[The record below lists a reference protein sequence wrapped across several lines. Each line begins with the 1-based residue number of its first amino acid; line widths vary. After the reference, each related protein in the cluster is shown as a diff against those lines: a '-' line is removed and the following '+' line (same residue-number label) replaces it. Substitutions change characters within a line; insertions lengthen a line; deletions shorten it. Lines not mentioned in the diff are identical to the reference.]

1 MTKIRN
7 EQFVNPLPKDLSLT
21 SQIKGSVLYFDGTN
35 WVVLNPS
42 TDGYVLTTHAAGNN
56 PSWTAVSGGG
66 SGGVSLTSTP
76 PNNTDKSA
84 AQVGTSI
91 FAARGDHKHDLNTG
105 VAVSIGTVNAEGTA
119 TTLAR
124 SDHTHL
130 VSDLNIASQAQGDI
144 LYFDGTNWVRLPAS
158 TDGNVLTTHST
169 GQNPTWTVPSGGVAL
184 TSSAPATSDKSA
196 AQVGVSTF
204 AARGDHK
211 HDILT
216 AAAVSVGTINAEG
229 TATSMARSDHTHIV
243 SGLNIPSQTQ
253 GDILYFN
260 GTIWVR
266 LPAGS
271 DGYALITHGAG
282 QNPTWDANFKA
293 QTINLTGALQFN
305 NTGNILIATDST
317 SVSSKGKSLN
327 VAGQN
332 MSAFNSIGGN
342 LIIQSGIGS
351 IVDGINASDGY
362 VQIKR
367 GNNVI
372 INFTDGYSDY
382 IQLGA
387 IPGLA
392 GAVGRPTSATGH
404 IRMPNATSIRFR
416 NSLNTIDII
425 GLQVTSSNTVVV
437 GGTVGINVAIG
448 PEASSYQSMTG
459 GIFINEAV
467 VAPTANP
474 TGGSFLYINPVN
486 HHPTVRSQ
494 DGYTVDLTASAG
506 GSPTTLNIV
515 GQTSG
520 DILAFNGSNWARL
533 GANSDGYILATHN
546 VGQIPTWISP
556 YPNIITD
563 PTAAR
568 TLQLSDQ
575 NNIIRFTDGYAINV
589 TVPTNASVP
598 FQLGS
603 SILLRQAGTAQFTL
617 VPAGGVILNTST
629 SLISARQHATV
640 SITKIAINEWDV
652 TGERQ

>member
-105 VAVSIGTVNAEGTA
+105 VAVSVGTVNAEGTA

-124 SDHTHL
+124 SDHTHI
-130 VSDLNIASQAQGDI
+130 VSGLNIASQVQGDI

-158 TDGNVLTTHST
+158 TDGNVLTTHSI

-184 TSSAPATSDKSA
+184 TSSAPVTSDKSA
-196 AQVGVSTF
+196 SQVGVSTF

-211 HDILT
+211 HDIST
-216 AAAVSVGTINAEG
+216 AAAVSVGTVNAEG
-229 TATSMARSDHTHIV
+229 AATTLARSDHTHIV

-260 GTIWVR
+260 GTSWVR

-293 QTINLTGALQFN
+293 QTINLNGALQFN
-305 NTGNILIATDST
+305 NAGNLLIATDST
-317 SVSSKGKSLN
+317 SISSKGKALN
-327 VAGQN
+327 VTGQN
-332 MSAFNSIGGN
+332 MSAFNSVGGN
-342 LIIQSGIGS
+342 VVIQSGIGS
-351 IVDGINASDGY
+351 FADGINASDGY
-362 VQIKR
+362 IQIKR
-367 GNNVI
+367 GNNVV

-387 IPGLA
+387 MPGVA
-392 GAVGRPTSATGH
+392 GAVGRPTSTTGH
-404 IRMPNATSIRFR
+404 IRMPNATSMRFR
-416 NSLNTIDII
+416 NSLNTVDII
-425 GLQVTSSNTVVV
+425 GLQVTSLNTVVV
-437 GGTVGINVAIG
+437 GGTAGINISIG

-459 GIFINEAV
+459 GVFINEASL
-467 VAPTANP
+467 APIGNP
-474 TGGSFLYINPVN
+474 TTGSFLYVNPVN
-486 HHPTVRSQ
+486 HHPTVRTQ
-494 DGYTVDLTASAG
+494 DGYITDLAVGTGIA
-506 GSPTTLNIV
+506 TTLNIT
-515 GQTSG
+515 GQTKG
-520 DILAFNGSNWARL
+520 DVLFFDGVVWNRL
-533 GANSDGYILATHN
+533 QANSDGYILTTHN
-546 VGQIPTWISP
+546 VSQNPTWTSP
-556 YPNIITD
+556 YPNIISV
-563 PTAAR
+563 PSGGR

-575 NNIIRFTDGYAINV
+575 NNIIRFSDGYAISV
-589 TVPTNASVP
+589 TIPTNASVP
-598 FQLGS
+598 FQLGA
-603 SILLRQAGTAQFTL
+603 SILLRQAGAGQFTL

-640 SITKIAINEWDV
+640 SITKVNTNEWDV

>member
-1 MTKIRN
+1 MVIKI
-7 EQFVNPLPKDLSLT
+7 EQLEAIPLPTDLNVT
-21 SQIKGSVLYFDGTN
+21 SQSKGAVLFYDGSN
-35 WVVLNPS
+35 WVVLSPS
-42 TDGYVLTTHAAGNN
+42 NDGYVLTTHSTGNN
-56 PSWTAVSGGG
+56 PSWTLVSG
-66 SGGVSLTSTP
+66 SGGVNLSSTP
-76 PNNTDKSA
+76 PVNVGNFA
-84 AQVGTSI
+84 AAVGTGTT
-91 FAARGDHKHDLNTG
+91 AARTDHQHGINFGTP
-105 VAVSIGTVNAEGTA
+105 VAIGTVNAPGSA
-119 TTLAR
+119 STLAL
-124 SDHTHL
+124 SDHQHQ
-130 VSDLNIASQAQGDI
+130 VSGLTIASQ
-144 LYFDGTNWVRLPAS
+144 V
-158 TDGNVLTTHST
+158 
-169 GQNPTWTVPSGGVAL
+169 
-184 TSSAPATSDKSA
+184 
-196 AQVGVSTF
+196 
-204 AARGDHK
+204 
-211 HDILT
+211 
-216 AAAVSVGTINAEG
+216 
-229 TATSMARSDHTHIV
+229 
-243 SGLNIPSQTQ
+243 Q

-260 GTIWVR
+260 GINWVR
-266 LPAGS
+266 LSAGL

-293 QTINLTGALQFN
+293 QTINLNGALQFN
-305 NTGNILIATDST
+305 STGNILIATDST
-317 SVSSKGKSLN
+317 SISAKGKSLN
-327 VAGQN
+327 VTGQN

-342 LIIQSGIGS
+342 VVMQSGIGS
-351 IVDGINASDGY
+351 FADGKNATDGY
-362 VQIKR
+362 VIIKR
-367 GNNVI
+367 GNNTV
-372 INFTDGYSDY
+372 INFTDGYADF

-387 IPGLA
+387 VPGLA

-416 NSLNTIDII
+416 DSANSIDII
-425 GLQVTSSNTVVV
+425 GLQVTALNSVVL
-437 GGTVGINVAIG
+437 GGTIGINISIG
-448 PEASSYQSMTG
+448 PDASSYQSMTG

-467 VAPTANP
+467 VAPTSNP
-474 TGGSFLYINPVN
+474 TGGSFLYINPAN
-486 HHPTVRSQ
+486 HHPTLRSQ